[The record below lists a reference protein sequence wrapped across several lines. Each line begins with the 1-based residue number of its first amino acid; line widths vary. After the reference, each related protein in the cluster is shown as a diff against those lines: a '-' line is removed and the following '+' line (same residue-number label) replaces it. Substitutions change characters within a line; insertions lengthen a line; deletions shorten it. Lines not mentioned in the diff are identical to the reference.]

1 MNMPLNKYAVFT
13 LFMLILIA
21 GAIFS
26 ADTGYANAPI
36 QLIQQLPLG
45 DKWTHAILYGSL
57 AFGLGSSFMPG
68 FTKLGLARAVLCVGV
83 FTFVE
88 EFSQYWFP
96 LRTVDAGD
104 LVANVIGLS
113 IAHYGLWRT
122 KKAHKLMRKAG

>member
-1 MNMPLNKYAVFT
+1 MNTLLNKYAVFT
-13 LFMLILIA
+13 LFMMILIA
-21 GAIFS
+21 GAIIS
-26 ADTGYANAPI
+26 ADTGIASAPI

-45 DKWTHAILYGSL
+45 DKWAHAILYGSL

-68 FTKLGLARAVLCVGV
+68 FSKLGVARAVLCVGV

-104 LVANVIGLS
+104 LVANIIGLS
-113 IAHYGLWRT
+113 IAQYGLWRN
-122 KKAHKLMRKAG
+122 KNSQ